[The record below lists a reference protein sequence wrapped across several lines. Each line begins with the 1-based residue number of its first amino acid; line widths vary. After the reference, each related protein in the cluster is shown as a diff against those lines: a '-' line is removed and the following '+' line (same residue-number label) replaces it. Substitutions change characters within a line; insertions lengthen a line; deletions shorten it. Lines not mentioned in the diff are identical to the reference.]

1 MNGGRHA
8 ARGQRAQGA
17 EHRAQGAEHRERTAS
32 GVRPAASGVEN
43 MKGRMGEKETKR
55 RSEGCIGWIPSAGEV
70 GFG

>member
-1 MNGGRHA
+1 
-8 ARGQRAQGA
+8 
-17 EHRAQGAEHRERTAS
+17 
-32 GVRPAASGVEN
+32 VEN